1 MARNQPQQTS
11 IVAVGVLSLALLG
24 GCTGG
29 PASPSSAAPPPSLAG
44 TPAVSGSPQA
54 SAPPDDEPT
63 SSPITSA
70 QAIAAVKA
78 FAPTATGLEVAE
90 DEEPGVP
97 PAYRVTSD
105 DIIAMVDEATGRVT
119 MFLDNAA
126 MPTSP
131 AVTLREDAA
140 LAKATA
146 WLAAHSVDTA
156 GLTPTT
162 ELIDHGSTQEYQVVF
177 QARMDG
183 VRLPHRVDVSVNPA
197 TGDVYGFVLFSRA
210 YTPPPK
216 PVLTREQAIAA
227 AREEEA
233 DPDAKVTATDLAV
246 AFDATGAQLLVYE
259 LDLTR
264 TDGFYAKVQVD
275 ALTGAVTVLGRG

>member
-1 MARNQPQQTS
+1 MPHNQPRQAS
-11 IVAVGVLSLALLG
+11 IVAVGVLGLVLLG
-24 GCTGG
+24 GCSGG
-29 PASPSSAAPPPSLAG
+29 PASPSSAPPSSPPPGPAVGSGSAPLG
-44 TPAVSGSPQA
+44 TP
-54 SAPPDDEPT
+54 DEEPT

-70 QAIAAVKA
+70 QAVAAVKA
-78 FAPTATGLEVAE
+78 FAPTATGLEVTE
-90 DEEPGVP
+90 DEEPGLP

-105 DIIAMVDEATGRVT
+105 DIIAMVDEVTGRVT
-119 MFLDNAA
+119 MFLDNRA

-131 AVTLREDAA
+131 AVNLQTDAA

-146 WLAAHSVDTA
+146 WLAAHMVDTA
-156 GLTPTT
+156 GLTPTA
-162 ELIDHGSTQEYQVVF
+162 ELIDHGSTQEYQVVL

-183 VRLPHRVDVSVNPA
+183 VRLPHRIDVSVNPA

-216 PVLTREQAIAA
+216 PVLTRDQAIAA

-264 TDGFYAKVQVD
+264 TDGFYVKVQVD
-275 ALTGAVTVLGRG
+275 AITGTVAVIGRG